1 MLLLSL
7 LDKNFPS
14 TLIASILKVGVDSID
29 IIVLTH
35 SEQIE
40 TPVFLFKEVLVA
52 TLKKNNYFL
61 NYICKNITYFIT
73 YFFIINSELIKE
85 T

>member
-14 TLIASILKVGVDSID
+14 TLIAKILKVGVDSID

-40 TPVFLFKEVLVA
+40 TPVFLFKEVLVT
-52 TLKKNNYFL
+52 TLL
-61 NYICKNITYFIT
+61 NKLIICLVVNIH
-73 YFFIINSELIKE
+73 
-85 T
+85 